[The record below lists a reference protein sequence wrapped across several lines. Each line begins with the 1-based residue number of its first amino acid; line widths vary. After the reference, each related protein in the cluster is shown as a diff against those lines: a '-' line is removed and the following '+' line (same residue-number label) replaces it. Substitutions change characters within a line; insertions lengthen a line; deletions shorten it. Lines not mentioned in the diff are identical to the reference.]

1 MGKSQVS
8 KRLVSKMAVEETVSS
23 VRRIQ
28 TFGRKKNAVAV
39 AACQAPANGSG
50 KGTIKVNGVP
60 LELLQPAELAVKA
73 FEPLLIL
80 GKQVFSEVDIR
91 IKVKGGGPVAQVYA
105 IRQAIA
111 RSIVAFAQKYV
122 DESTK
127 KDYRDRMMAKDR
139 SLLISDPRRRE
150 PKKFGGRGAR
160 ARFQKSYR

>member
-1 MGKSQVS
+1 MEKTATENIQ
-8 KRLVSKMAVEETVSS
+8 
-23 VRRIQ
+23 RIQ

-39 AACQAPANGSG
+39 AACQSKNG
-50 KGTIKVNGVP
+50 KGKGIIKVNGVP
-60 LELLQPAELAVKA
+60 LELIQPAELAVKA
-73 FEPLLIL
+73 FEPILIL
-80 GKQVFSEVDIR
+80 GESHFSKVDIR
-91 IKVKGGGPVAQVYA
+91 IRVKGGGPVSQVYA

-111 RSIVAFAQKYV
+111 RSIVSYAQKYV

-127 KDYRDRMMAKDR
+127 QELRDALMAHDR